1 MLLVSTN
8 GAEGKHKA
16 CSAFNAWK
24 YVAERRMVVRYV
36 RIPLWL
42 KEELMMKA
50 CNQIVS
56 LDW

>member
-16 CSAFNAWK
+16 CSGFNALK
-24 YVAERRMVVRYV
+24 YVVERRMVVRYV
-36 RIPLWL
+36 RISLRL
-42 KEELMMKA
+42 KEELIIKA